1 MRSPGRDQAFDE
13 SGPAIATARCAH
25 GGRYL
30 EDDDLAAARAAEV
43 VSLPADALSGD
54 DLQLVNP
61 LSGRGLKIQ
70 GEVPCER
77 LLNRLC
83 WFGSGGHRG
92 SLVGTET
99 AGTIANGADP
109 QADRSA
115 PLPPRGVRLRRRLFD
130 ASEWDPGIVEAT
142 KLTVGPVREGSEFD
156 IVALFRGKQHR
167 FRYVVTALETDRRA
181 VLSGDVER
189 AHSVDEVTLEPD
201 GEGTRITYVAD
212 FRLKGLFR
220 PAGPFL
226 LPVMNR
232 MADDALE
239 GLEKALGPAR

>member
-1 MRSPGRDQAFDE
+1 M
-13 SGPAIATARCAH
+13 
-25 GGRYL
+25 
-30 EDDDLAAARAAEV
+30 
-43 VSLPADALSGD
+43 
-54 DLQLVNP
+54 
-61 LSGRGLKIQ
+61 
-70 GEVPCER
+70 
-77 LLNRLC
+77 
-83 WFGSGGHRG
+83 
-92 SLVGTET
+92 
-99 AGTIANGADP
+99 
-109 QADRSA
+109 
-115 PLPPRGVRLRRRLFD
+115 
-130 ASEWDPGIVEAT
+130 
-142 KLTVGPVREGSEFD
+142 
-156 IVALFRGKQHR
+156 
-167 FRYVVTALETDRRA
+167 TALETDRRA